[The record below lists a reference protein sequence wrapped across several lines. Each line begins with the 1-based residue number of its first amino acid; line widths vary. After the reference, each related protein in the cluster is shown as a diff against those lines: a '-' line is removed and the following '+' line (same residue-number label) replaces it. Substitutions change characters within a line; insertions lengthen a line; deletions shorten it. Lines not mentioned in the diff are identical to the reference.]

1 MWPRLLP
8 TISAL
13 VASLGVTN
21 GTPRSAIAMA
31 FATPAMGLAA
41 MGRVAVGRHS
51 ATTSRAL
58 ARSAAERFSTA
69 VKSEAEATKRELAQ
83 LREEYSKYLV
93 RSHTERLYVERV
105 RR

>member
-1 MWPRLLP
+1 MWLRLLH

-13 VASLGVTN
+13 VAGIGVTN
-21 GTPRSAIAMA
+21 GNPRSAIVMA
-31 FATPAMGLAA
+31 LATPAVGLAA
-41 MGRVAVGRHS
+41 TGRVVVGRHG

-93 RSHTERLYVERV
+93 RSHAERLYVERV